1 MSARQSF
8 RPRESPPLVPTGP
21 SLSTIGAHWGLTWDL
36 GPGGT
41 EWWTTKAASRMSSR
55 VWSSQKIF
63 SARDANTLSRSSR
76 WILFRCSVVWQLV
89 SENSEEQISSNLRK
103 KLPRSHKVLFNVEVK
118 ILLKKQKAGE
128 GGGDVGA
135 SHGCTKPVIREVGKQ
150 PPLNTTL
157 WLVSG
162 NTILSEAL
170 TGTVLYHLE
179 ELTFCGYIT
188 YKRFSAAVLGIFQYL
203 LNTGSALR

>member
-1 MSARQSF
+1 M
-8 RPRESPPLVPTGP
+8 PTHF
-21 SLSTIGAHWGLTWDL
+21 LGAADGY
-36 GPGGT
+36 
-41 EWWTTKAASRMSSR
+41 
-55 VWSSQKIF
+55 F
-63 SARDANTLSRSSR
+63 
-76 WILFRCSVVWQLV
+76 SVVWLV

-170 TGTVLYHLE
+170 TGTVLYHLD
-179 ELTFCGYIT
+179 ELTCYGYIYGYIGT
-188 YKRFSAAVLGIFQYL
+188 SGPLFWVFSNNECYFESCECSIE
-203 LNTGSALR
+203 

>member
-1 MSARQSF
+1 
-8 RPRESPPLVPTGP
+8 
-21 SLSTIGAHWGLTWDL
+21 
-36 GPGGT
+36 
-41 EWWTTKAASRMSSR
+41 MSSR

-76 WILFRCSVVWQLV
+76 WILFRCSVVRLV
-89 SENSEEQISSNLRK
+89 SEDSEEQISSYLRK
-103 KLPRSHKVLFNVEVK
+103 KLPRSQKVLFNVESK

>member
-1 MSARQSF
+1 
-8 RPRESPPLVPTGP
+8 
-21 SLSTIGAHWGLTWDL
+21 
-36 GPGGT
+36 
-41 EWWTTKAASRMSSR
+41 MSSR

-76 WILFRCSVVWQLV
+76 WILFRCSVVRLV
-89 SENSEEQISSNLRK
+89 SEDSEEQISSYLRK
-103 KLPRSHKVLFNVEVK
+103 KLPRSQKVLFNVESK

-150 PPLNTTL
+150 PSPTS

-203 LNTGSALR
+203 LNRGSALR

>member
-1 MSARQSF
+1 MDTFQ
-8 RPRESPPLVPTGP
+8 
-21 SLSTIGAHWGLTWDL
+21 
-36 GPGGT
+36 
-41 EWWTTKAASRMSSR
+41 M
-55 VWSSQKIF
+55 
-63 SARDANTLSRSSR
+63 
-76 WILFRCSVVWQLV
+76 FRCVAEV
-89 SENSEEQISSNLRK
+89 SEDSEEQISSNL

-203 LNTGSALR
+203 LNRGSALR